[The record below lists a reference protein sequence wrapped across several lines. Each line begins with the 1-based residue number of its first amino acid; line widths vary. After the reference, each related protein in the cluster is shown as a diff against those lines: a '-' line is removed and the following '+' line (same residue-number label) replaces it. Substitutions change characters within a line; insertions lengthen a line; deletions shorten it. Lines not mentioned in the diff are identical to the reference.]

1 MVNPFKMLGDINAMR
16 KQAAQIQ
23 QALEQEEFEVREG
36 NVRLVITGNQ
46 NVKTIE
52 IDGVAQPDLLRVIN
66 DAIKRSQQAAAG
78 KLAEISKNLNLQ

>member
-23 QALEQEEFEVREG
+23 AALETEEFEVIQG

-46 NVKTIE
+46 NVKVVE
-52 IDGVAQPDLLRVIN
+52 IDGVPNEALLQAIN
-66 DAIKRSQQAAAG
+66 DAIKTSQKAAAG
-78 KLAEISKNLNLQ
+78 KLAEISKNFQQ